1 MSRLHAVRSVRTV
14 RNVNPEAVY
23 LPRFIVYLAV
33 IAFGAVILSL
43 FLHSEQEGSGMPAG
57 LLIDTQL
64 NEE

>member
-1 MSRLHAVRSVRTV
+1 
-14 RNVNPEAVY
+14 
-23 LPRFIVYLAV
+23 V

-43 FLHSEQEGSGMPAG
+43 FLHSEQEGSGMPAE